1 MGIGGDGSPD
11 PFSNSSFHRSFRSTR
26 MSRRLAIPF
35 LMNGNA
41 IVLTPPYASDD
52 IIFMYIDWSVIVSRA
67 VFRNT
72 GQRYTF
78 ILILPNFPEGKGN

>member
-1 MGIGGDGSPD
+1 
-11 PFSNSSFHRSFRSTR
+11 
-26 MSRRLAIPF
+26 MSRGLAIP
-35 LMNGNA
+35 LLPNKNA
-41 IVLTPPYASDD
+41 IVLTSPHASDD
-52 IIFMYIDWSVIVSRA
+52 IICKYIDRSVIVSRA